1 MKKLIQRIVFLS
13 VCFLALANFAEA
25 QNQTITIEGVVK
37 EAGNGEPIPGVTIIE
52 KSTNNGTVT
61 DIDGNF
67 SINVSSPNA
76 ILLVS
81 FIGFSSQEVSVA
93 NKSFIEVSLKE
104 DISQLD
110 EVVVVGYGTQKR
122 SDITGSVASV
132 PKDRLSNLPVTDIT
146 QAIQGTTAGLMV
158 TQGSSVPG
166 SVGGM
171 QIRGVNSINAGT
183 SPFLVVDGSPFFG
196 SINDISPTDV
206 ESIEILK
213 DASAV
218 AIYGTRGSNGVILIT
233 TKRGSTSAGKPR
245 VNYSAYTGFEGIAN
259 LLTPMGPDA
268 YVQKYADF
276 LTANN
281 LSMTNI
287 LPNAAEV
294 ENYNNG
300 ITTDWMDVATQQGR
314 ITEHN
319 LSISGGT
326 ENVQYF
332 VSGSKVDQEGVVKG
346 YQFGRASFRTN
357 IDAKIND
364 FIKIGTSAF
373 FTDRN
378 HDGGRVNLLLASA
391 MSPYSR
397 PTDDDGEY
405 IIFPMAPEQ
414 LFQNPM
420 LGLTVDRQDRRK
432 TLSGGAYV
440 DITPGFI
447 PGLTYRLNG
456 NYTYNIDRFAE
467 YTGRKAFDLNGSA
480 HIWNRETTNWVLENI
495 LTYSKQ
501 IGEHSLNF
509 TGLYSAQQVDV
520 FRNDSRSR
528 IFVNDALSFNKLSAG
543 STQLADSEANSY
555 TMLSQMI
562 RVNYSYMSKYLLTAT
577 ARRDGYSAF
586 GVNTDKYAVF
596 PSIALGWNIHNEG
609 FMANA
614 NSVGE
619 LKLRLSHGQSGNMAI
634 PVNRTATTA
643 NTILLPFDGAPHTG
657 VIFDRMGN
665 IDLNWE
671 TTTSTNLA
679 LDFGVVQNRVRG
691 TVEVYKSITDDI
703 LLERNLPNITGY
715 QNVWVNLGKM
725 QNLGFEF
732 TLNTVNIEN
741 ENFTWETSLNYSRY
755 RNEILDLYGDGRD
768 DVGNRWFIGQ
778 PLRVIFDYE
787 KIGIW
792 QTGEEVAG
800 HDPVARPGDLKY
812 KDQNGDGVIN
822 DQDRVVL
829 GQRDP
834 LWVGGLTNNFRYKN
848 FHLSIFLQAVK
859 GGLKGNRDLSYADE
873 AGRRNIPQEI
883 GYWTPENQDNYWP
896 GLGAFRN
903 YRGYQF
909 AEDFSFLRIK
919 DVRLSYVV
927 PKEFLSRYHIEGLTV
942 YMAGRNLHTFTKWV
956 GWDPEMN
963 YYPRGSSDSQGSWTN
978 NYPLVRTVSLGI
990 NLTL

>member
-1 MKKLIQRIVFLS
+1 MNRLIRRIIILF
-13 VCFLALANFAEA
+13 VCFLAVVNSTEA

-37 EAGNGEPIPGVTIIE
+37 EAANGEPIPGVTIVE
-52 KSTNNGTVT
+52 KNTTNGTVT

-67 SINVSSPNA
+67 NINVSSPNA
-76 ILLVS
+76 VLLVS
-81 FIGFSSQEVSVA
+81 FIGFSTQEISVT
-93 NKSFIEVSLKE
+93 NKSFIDVSLEE

-146 QAIQGTTAGLMV
+146 QAIQGTTAGLQV
-158 TQGSSVPG
+158 SQGSSVPG
-166 SVGGM
+166 STGGL
-171 QIRGVNSINAGT
+171 QIRGVNSINANT

-245 VNYSAYTGFEGIAN
+245 INYSAYTGFEGIAN

-364 FIKIGTSAF
+364 FIKVGTSAF

-378 HDGGRVNLLLASA
+378 QDGGRVNLLLASA

-405 IIFPMAPEQ
+405 NIFPMAPEQ
-414 LFQNPM
+414 LFLNPM
-420 LGLTVDRQDRRK
+420 LGLTIDREDRRK

-456 NYTYNIDRFAE
+456 NYTYNINRFAE
-467 YTGRKAFDLNGSA
+467 YVGRRAFDLNGSA
-480 HIWNRETTNWVLENI
+480 HIWNSETTNWVLENI

-509 TGLYSAQQVDV
+509 TGLYSAQQVDY

-528 IFVNDALSFNKLSAG
+528 IFTNDALSFYDLNAG
-543 STQLADSEANSY
+543 STQLADSEGNGY

-562 RVNYSYMSKYLLTAT
+562 RVNYSYKSKYLLTAT

-586 GVNTDKYAVF
+586 GVNTNKYGLF
-596 PSIALGWNIHNEG
+596 PSVALGWNIHNEG

-614 NSVGE
+614 SSVGE

-643 NTILLPFDGAPHTG
+643 NTILLPFNGSPLTG
-657 VIFDRMGN
+657 VIYDRLGN
-665 IDLNWE
+665 ANLNWE

-679 LDFGVVQNRVRG
+679 KPCIAKNCACNGMII
-691 TVEVYKSITDDI
+691 SSAA
-703 LLERNLPNITGY
+703 
-715 QNVWVNLGKM
+715 VN
-725 QNLGFEF
+725 EF
-732 TLNTVNIEN
+732 IVNN
-741 ENFTWETSLNYSRY
+741 
-755 RNEILDLYGDGRD
+755 
-768 DVGNRWFIGQ
+768 
-778 PLRVIFDYE
+778 P
-787 KIGIW
+787 KI
-792 QTGEEVAG
+792 
-800 HDPVARPGDLKY
+800 
-812 KDQNGDGVIN
+812 
-822 DQDRVVL
+822 
-829 GQRDP
+829 
-834 LWVGGLTNNFRYKN
+834 NNFS
-848 FHLSIFLQAVK
+848 FHRTIYNRLSI
-859 GGLKGNRDLSYADE
+859 
-873 AGRRNIPQEI
+873 
-883 GYWTPENQDNYWP
+883 
-896 GLGAFRN
+896 
-903 YRGYQF
+903 
-909 AEDFSFLRIK
+909 
-919 DVRLSYVV
+919 
-927 PKEFLSRYHIEGLTV
+927 
-942 YMAGRNLHTFTKWV
+942 
-956 GWDPEMN
+956 
-963 YYPRGSSDSQGSWTN
+963 
-978 NYPLVRTVSLGI
+978 
-990 NLTL
+990 

>member
-1 MKKLIQRIVFLS
+1 MNRLIRRIIILF
-13 VCFLALANFAEA
+13 VCFLAVNFAEA
-25 QNQTITIEGVVK
+25 QNQSSTIEGVVK
-37 EAGNGEPIPGVTIIE
+37 EAANGEPIPGVTIVE
-52 KSTNNGTVT
+52 KNTTNGTVT
-61 DIDGNF
+61 DIDGKF

-76 ILLVS
+76 ILTIS
-81 FIGFSSQEVSVA
+81 FIGFSSQEVSIT
-93 NKSFIEVSLKE
+93 NKGFIEVSLSE

-146 QAIQGTTAGLMV
+146 QAIQGTTAGLQV
-158 TQGSSVPG
+158 SQGSSVPG
-166 SVGGM
+166 STGGL
-171 QIRGVNSINAGT
+171 QIRGVNSINANT

-196 SINDISPTDV
+196 SINDISPNDV

-218 AIYGTRGSNGVILIT
+218 AIYGTRGANGVILIT

-245 VNYSAYTGFEGIAN
+245 INYSAYTGVEGIAN
-259 LLTPMGPDA
+259 LLRPMGPDQ
-268 YVQKYADF
+268 YIQKYEDF
-276 LTANN
+276 LIANN

-294 ENYNNG
+294 DNFNNG

-332 VSGSKVDQEGVVKG
+332 VSGSKVDQDGVVQG

-364 FIKIGTSAF
+364 YIKVGTSAF

-378 HDGGRVNLLLASA
+378 QDGGRVNLLLASA

-397 PTDDDGEY
+397 PRDDNGDF

-414 LFQNPM
+414 LFLNPM
-420 LGLTVDRQDRRK
+420 LGLTVDREDRQK

-440 DITPGFI
+440 DITPGII

-456 NYTYNIDRFAE
+456 NYTYNINRFAQ
-467 YTGRKAFDLNGSA
+467 YTGRQFNDLNGTAQINNS
-480 HIWNRETTNWVLENI
+480 ETTNWVLENI
-495 LTYSKQ
+495 LSYTKE
-501 IGEHSLNF
+501 IGDHRIDF
-509 TGLYSAQQVDV
+509 TGLYSAQKVDY
-520 FRNDSRSR
+520 FASNASSR
-528 IFVNDALSFNKLSAG
+528 IFTNDALSFYNLGAG
-543 STQLADSEANSY
+543 STQQAGSAGNGY
-555 TMLSQMI
+555 TLLSQMGRI
-562 RVNYSYMSKYLLTAT
+562 NYSYMSKYLLTVT
-577 ARRDGYSAF
+577 GRRDGYSAF
-586 GVNTDKYAVF
+586 GANTSKYGFF
-596 PSIALGWNIHNEG
+596 PSVAVGWNIHNEN

-614 NSVGE
+614 TSIGE
-619 LKLRLSHGQSGNMAI
+619 LKLRLSHGQTGNQAI
-634 PVNRTATTA
+634 GVNQTATTA
-643 NTILLPFDGAPHTG
+643 NTSLLPFNGTPLVG
-657 VIFDRMGN
+657 VLFNNLGN
-665 IDLNWE
+665 SNLNWE
-671 TTTSTNLA
+671 TTTATNLA

-691 TVEVYKSITDDI
+691 SIELYKTVTNDI
-703 LLERNLPNITGY
+703 LLRRNLPNITGY
-715 QNVWVNLGKM
+715 GNVWTNLGKM
-725 QNLGFEF
+725 QNVGFEL

-741 ENFTWETSLNYSRY
+741 QNFTWESNINYSRY
-755 RNEILDLYGDGRD
+755 RNEILELYGDGRD
-768 DVGNRWFIGQ
+768 DIGNRWFIGQ
-778 PLRVIFDYE
+778 PLRVVFDYE
-787 KIGIW
+787 RVGVW
-792 QTGEEVAG
+792 QVGEDAANV
-800 HDPVARPGDLKY
+800 DPVARPGDLKFV
-812 KDQNGDGVIN
+812 DQNGDGQIN
-822 DQDRVVL
+822 ADDRVVL

-834 LWVGGLTNNFRYKN
+834 LWIGGLTNTFTYKN
-848 FHLSIFLQAVK
+848 FSLSIFLQAVK
-859 GGLKGNRDLSYADE
+859 GGLKNNVDLSYADE
-873 AGRRNIPQEI
+873 AGRRNIPEEI

-909 AEDFSFLRIK
+909 AEDYSFLRIK

-927 PKEFLSRYHIEGLTV
+927 PSEFLSRYSIQGLTI
-942 YMAGRNLHTFTKWV
+942 YMAGRNLYTFTNWV

-963 YYPRGSSDSQGSWTN
+963 FSPRGSGDWTN
-978 NYPLVRTVSLGI
+978 NYPLVRSVSLGI

>member
-1 MKKLIQRIVFLS
+1 MNKLIRRITVLM
-13 VCFLALANFAEA
+13 VCFLMLANSADA
-25 QNQTITIEGVVK
+25 QNQSITIEGVVK
-37 EAGNGEPIPGVTIIE
+37 EASNGLPIPGVTILE
-52 KSTNNGTVT
+52 KATTNGTVT
-61 DIDGNF
+61 DVDGKFKISVN
-67 SINVSSPNA
+67 SSA
-76 ILLVS
+76 SLITVS
-81 FIGFSSQEVSVA
+81 FIGFAQQEISIN
-93 NKSFIEVSLKE
+93 NKSFIEVLLEE

-110 EVVVVGYGTQKR
+110 EVVVIGYGTQKR

-146 QAIQGTTAGLMV
+146 QAIQGTTAGLTV

-166 SVGGM
+166 STGGL
-171 QIRGVNSINAGT
+171 QIRGVNSINANT

-196 SINDISPTDV
+196 SINDISPNDV

-218 AIYGTRGSNGVILIT
+218 AIYGTRGANGVILIT
-233 TKRGSTSAGKPR
+233 TKRGSSTSGKPR
-245 VNYSAYTGFEGIAN
+245 INYNAYTGFEGIGN
-259 LLTPMGPDA
+259 LLTPMGPDR
-268 YVQKYADF
+268 YVQKYSDF
-276 LTANN
+276 LVANN

-294 ENYNNG
+294 ENFNNG
-300 ITTDWMDVATQQGR
+300 ITTDWLNEASQTGR

-332 VSGSKVDQEGVVKG
+332 VSGSKVAQEGVVKG

-364 FIKIGTSAF
+364 LIKVGTSAF

-378 HDGGRVNLLLASA
+378 QDGGRVNLLLATA

-397 PTDDDGEY
+397 PTNDDGEY
-405 IIFPMAPEQ
+405 QIFPMAPEQ
-414 LFQNPM
+414 LFLNPM
-420 LGLTVDRQDRRK
+420 LGLTVDREDRRK

-440 DITPGFI
+440 DITPSFL

-456 NYTYNIDRFAE
+456 NYTYNIDRTAQ
-467 YTGRKAFDLNGSA
+467 YTGRQFNDLNGTANVS
-480 HIWNRETTNWVLENI
+480 NTEVTNWVLENI
-495 LTYSKQ
+495 LSYTKE
-501 IGEHSLNF
+501 IGEHRLDF
-509 TGLYSAQQVDV
+509 TGLYSAQKVDY
-520 FRNDSRSR
+520 FFTSGQSR
-528 IFVNDALSFNKLSAG
+528 IFTNDALSFNNMGAG
-543 STQLADSEANSY
+543 STQQTGSAGNSY
-555 TMLSQMI
+555 TLLSQMA
-562 RVNYSYMSKYLLTAT
+562 RVNYSYMSKYLLTVT

-586 GVNTDKYAVF
+586 GANTSKYGLF
-596 PSIALGWNIHNEG
+596 PSIALGWNIHNEN

-614 NSVGE
+614 SSVGE
-619 LKLRLSHGQSGNMAI
+619 LKLRLSHGQAGNQAI
-634 PVNRTATTA
+634 GVNQTATTA
-643 NTILLPFDGAPHTG
+643 NTFLQPFNGTPLVG
-657 VIFDRMGN
+657 VLYNNLGN
-665 IDLNWE
+665 ANLNWE

-679 LDFGVVQNRVRG
+679 LDFGVVENRIRG
-691 TVEVYKSITDDI
+691 SVEAYKTVTNDI
-703 LLERNLPNITGY
+703 LLRRNLPNVTGY
-715 QNVWVNLGKM
+715 SNVLTNLGKM

-732 TLNTVNIEN
+732 TLNTVNIAKD
-741 ENFTWETSLNYSRY
+741 NFSWETSLNYSRY
-755 RNEILDLYGDGRD
+755 RNEILELYGDGRD
-768 DVGNRWFIGQ
+768 DIGNGWFIGQ
-778 PLRVIFDYE
+778 PLRVVFDYE

-792 QTGEEVAG
+792 QVGEEVAN

-812 KDQNGDGVIN
+812 RDQNGDGIIN
-822 DQDRVVL
+822 AEDRMIL

-834 LWVGGLTNNFRYKN
+834 KWIGGLTNNFKYKN

-859 GGLKGNRDLSYADE
+859 GGLKSNRDLSYADE
-873 AGRRNIPQEI
+873 AGRRNIPQEV

-896 GLGAFRN
+896 GLAAFRN

-909 AEDFSFLRIK
+909 TEDFSFLRIK
-919 DVRLSYVV
+919 DVRVSYVV
-927 PKEFLSRYHIEGLTV
+927 PKPFLSKYNIEGLTL

-963 YYPRGSSDSQGSWTN
+963 YDPRGSGNWTN
-978 NYPLVRTVSLGI
+978 NYPLVRTVSFGL